1 MNDFSQVV
9 CPHCWALNCISTFR
23 LINSPR
29 CAKCKQLLFTGLPV
43 NLSLANFTHFTQRN
57 DIPII
62 VNFWDP
68 WSDPC
73 QTMSVIF
80 KNVANVLEPHM
91 RLAKV
96 NFNIEK
102 KIASRLQ
109 IRNIPCLVI
118 FAHGQ
123 EIARVNDTMD
133 STSLIEWANKVNIS
147 ALA

>member
-1 MNDFSQVV
+1 
-9 CPHCWALNCISTFR
+9 
-23 LINSPR
+23 
-29 CAKCKQLLFTGLPV
+29 
-43 NLSLANFTHFTQRN
+43 
-57 DIPII
+57 
-62 VNFWDP
+62 
-68 WSDPC
+68 
-73 QTMSVIF
+73 MSVIF

-118 FAHGQ
+118 FSHGQ